1 MPFKFIS
8 TKISVSIFIVF
19 LFVSCTNVTG
29 IQLQEKNNLNPDFKN
44 SALVSEIYTADPSA
58 HIFENRIYIYAS
70 HDIDSGG
77 IEDDSGN
84 HFNMIDYH
92 VLSMNLD
99 GSDVTIHPVA
109 LSVDD
114 VAWAESK
121 FWAPDAA
128 FKNGKYYLYFPA
140 KDKDNIFKLGVA
152 VSDKPEGP
160 FTPQPEPMKGSYS
173 IDPAVFVDDDG
184 SAYLYFGGI
193 WGGQLQRW
201 ENGFYDKNGSL
212 KDLGVPDAAS
222 IMPRMAKLTDD
233 MLEFSEEVQAIDII
247 DEDGNPI
254 LTKDLERRFF

>member
-19 LFVSCTNVTG
+19 LFVSCTNNTG
-29 IQLQEKNNLNPDFKN
+29 TQLQEKNNLNPDFKN

-121 FWAPDAA
+121 FWAPDAHS
-128 FKNGKYYLYFPA
+128 KTE
-140 KDKDNIFKLGVA
+140 NII
-152 VSDKPEGP
+152 
-160 FTPQPEPMKGSYS
+160 S
-173 IDPAVFVDDDG
+173 IF
-184 SAYLYFGGI
+184 L
-193 WGGQLQRW
+193 LR
-201 ENGFYDKNGSL
+201 
-212 KDLGVPDAAS
+212 
-222 IMPRMAKLTDD
+222 
-233 MLEFSEEVQAIDII
+233 
-247 DEDGNPI
+247 
-254 LTKDLERRFF
+254 